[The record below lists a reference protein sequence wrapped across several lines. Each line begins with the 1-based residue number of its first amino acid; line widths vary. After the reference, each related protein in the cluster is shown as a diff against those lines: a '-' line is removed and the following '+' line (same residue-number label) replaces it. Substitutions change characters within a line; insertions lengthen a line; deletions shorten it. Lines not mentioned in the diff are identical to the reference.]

1 MTGIGLGITGI
12 GLGMTGIG
20 LGMTGTLGTTGIVL
34 GHGITLSHVENLAWS
49 CLSKSVLKPD
59 QGGAR

>member
-1 MTGIGLGITGI
+1 MTGI